1 MANTYIDKWRA
12 AADDVI
18 AHMLVSPEAWEEAIN
33 LGVSVLELPGGP
45 WQEVFTAIDEL
56 RAERLRDP
64 GPVVLGDV
72 EVAARC
78 SPAVSVEWV
87 ADRIALADELRAATF
102 ASACKLVQV
111 YGRGHRQ
118 LNTLQ
123 RGVGNLRDALDNAGD
138 VDGIAERVVEGL
150 RAEHPSDPLPV
161 DIADIS
167 VAEEDRFHR
176 PPEEGLRTGVWLL
189 DNWLRGITPGEM
201 VAFVAPY
208 KSRKTSVLACVLL
221 NVARAGR
228 SATLF
233 SYDESRARFYYRL
246 MAVVMAEYMWHN
258 HHWDLRAPDGTPL
271 NVVDGKM
278 IRNAGDRWLRWAE
291 PLRLARE
298 YARDE
303 LQALRGKLRVY
314 DRQTAP
320 ATLPS
325 IRARCYHDAMKYKG
339 LDFIAVDHIQRL
351 NVGETT
357 YDRVEYGTAG
367 LHELGGEMGAVTWV
381 LSQQNE
387 AAIRADDAGAW
398 TPNAKGGG
406 GLASNADTVL
416 LSKYKMGDV
425 IDPRYLRLELRLA
438 REAEAPASGYVEI
451 HPASG
456 WITPRAVDV
465 DQIKLNDVMERVTG
479 KRPQADPA
487 PLDLGGAW

>member
-1 MANTYIDKWRA
+1 MATYIDKWRA
-12 AADDVI
+12 AADDLI
-18 AHMLVSPEAWEEAIN
+18 AHLLVTPDAWEAAIDA
-33 LGVSVLELPGGP
+33 GVSDLDMPGGP
-45 WQEVFTAIDEL
+45 WQEAYHAVVEL
-56 RAERLRDP
+56 RAERFQAP
-64 GPVVLGDV
+64 GPAVLGDV

-87 ADRIALADELRAATF
+87 ADRIALADGLRAATF
-102 ASACKLVQV
+102 PATCKLVQV

-123 RGVGNLRDALDNAGD
+123 RGTSNLRDALDNAGD
-138 VDGIAERVVEGL
+138 ADGIAARVVEGL
-150 RAEHPSDPLPV
+150 RLEHPTEPLPI

-167 VAEEDRFHR
+167 EVEEDRFSR

-189 DNWLRGITPGEM
+189 DNWLRGITPGEL

-208 KSRKTSVLACVLL
+208 KSRKTSVLSCVLL
-221 NVARAGR
+221 NVARAGK
-228 SATLF
+228 SVTFF
-233 SYDESRARFYYRL
+233 SYDESRTRFYYRL
-246 MAVVMAEYMWHN
+246 MAAVMAEYMWQN
-258 HHWDLRAPDGTPL
+258 HHWDLRAEDGTPL

-278 IRNAGDRWLRWAE
+278 IRNAGNRWLKWAD

-325 IRARCYHDAMKYKG
+325 IRARSFHDAMKYGG
-339 LDFIAVDHIQRL
+339 LDFVAVDHIQRL

-357 YDRVEYGTAG
+357 YDRVEFGSSA
-367 LHELGGEMGAVTWV
+367 LHELAGEMATVMWV

-387 AAIRADDAGAW
+387 AAIRAGDNGDL

-416 LSKYKMGDV
+416 LSRYKQGDV
-425 IDPRYLRLELRLA
+425 TDPRYLRLELRLA
-438 REAEAPASGYVEI
+438 REAEAPAHGYVEI

-465 DQIKLNDVMERVTG
+465 QQIKLDDVTERVTG
-479 KRPQADPA
+479 RRPNAAPA
-487 PLDLGGAW
+487 PLLLGGAR